1 MGRDREDPP
10 KTPNAEPHDSVPFKH
25 GGAGRPPAKLDP
37 EYIRTLLESGMTLI
51 EVRKVVRC
59 GHAKL
64 KACIAEHDLPMND
77 NMQLEAARARRRVA
91 MTAGDGGDEL
101 FARLI
106 GRQRFDRIRTTGD
119 GRTPIHIPH
128 SAPGDDRS
136 GCGSS
141 MLHSVGQL
149 L

>member
-1 MGRDREDPP
+1 MIE
-10 KTPNAEPHDSVPFKH
+10 TIFKA
-25 GGAGRPPAKLDP
+25 GSPGRPSSPLDP
-37 EYIRTLLESGMTLI
+37 RRIRVLLESGMTLI
-51 EVRKVVRC
+51 EVRRVVKC

-64 KACIAEHDLPMND
+64 KACIAEHDLPMNE
-77 NMQLEAARARRRVA
+77 NMQMESARARRRA
-91 MTAGDGGDEL
+91 TLAAGDGGDAL